1 MAIVDARADAG
12 KTRLPIEEEEEE
24 EERVVSSNETP
35 TVVVVD
41 AAILQN
47 KREKTSGRFPSGW
60 CRRRCLL
67 AAAENMLSFCFARLS
82 SRRCDQV
89 IVATKSSKEC
99 VDTKSNF
106 FPQET
111 AKKSRETALKK
122 KVNEMKEVLLWI
134 PAKDDD
140 EKEATTNAARHYD
153 ERLESAE
160 EMSVDDVVAHRLESC
175 SILSTAEEDSS
186 FASSTTTSATT
197 TANACDI
204 PFGVDFHEWQRAA
217 MLAKMDARKGA
228 EEKRRSEIKLSP
240 PPHRVLHTLE
250 EGDEKEEDVGT
261 KEEEE
266 EEKVESMVVGRRE
279 NVVEEKKRE
288 TLREELRKE
297 KMKNRVMERNVKA
310 EAVALARRILADE
323 KRRKEAAHVKK
334 KMTGETK
341 KSATQLREEKDEKAK
356 RNIASTRITFEHR
369 YNKRTAEM
377 KRRKESRRSTV
388 NTDVAKNIEN
398 ESNRNRKPEWNDSF
412 ATERFERFPDAP
424 LRSPV
429 TVEELRR
436 REKEKRKEALH
447 KPFSS
452 VINARKSRSSTSSSS
467 SLTSVVNSRRIF
479 G

>member
-1 MAIVDARADAG
+1 
-12 KTRLPIEEEEEE
+12 
-24 EERVVSSNETP
+24 
-35 TVVVVD
+35 
-41 AAILQN
+41 
-47 KREKTSGRFPSGW
+47 
-60 CRRRCLL
+60 
-67 AAAENMLSFCFARLS
+67 
-82 SRRCDQV
+82 
-89 IVATKSSKEC
+89 
-99 VDTKSNF
+99 
-106 FPQET
+106 
-111 AKKSRETALKK
+111 
-122 KVNEMKEVLLWI
+122 
-134 PAKDDD
+134 
-140 EKEATTNAARHYD
+140 
-153 ERLESAE
+153 
-160 EMSVDDVVAHRLESC
+160 
-175 SILSTAEEDSS
+175 
-186 FASSTTTSATT
+186 
-197 TANACDI
+197 
-204 PFGVDFHEWQRAA
+204 
-217 MLAKMDARKGA
+217 
-228 EEKRRSEIKLSP
+228 
-240 PPHRVLHTLE
+240 
-250 EGDEKEEDVGT
+250 
-261 KEEEE
+261 
-266 EEKVESMVVGRRE
+266 
-279 NVVEEKKRE
+279 
-288 TLREELRKE
+288 
-297 KMKNRVMERNVKA
+297 MKNRVMERNMKA

-377 KRRKESRRSTV
+377 KRRKEGRRSTV

-447 KPFSS
+447 KPFSHSSSAHVHSS

>member
-1 MAIVDARADAG
+1 
-12 KTRLPIEEEEEE
+12 
-24 EERVVSSNETP
+24 
-35 TVVVVD
+35 
-41 AAILQN
+41 
-47 KREKTSGRFPSGW
+47 
-60 CRRRCLL
+60 
-67 AAAENMLSFCFARLS
+67 
-82 SRRCDQV
+82 
-89 IVATKSSKEC
+89 
-99 VDTKSNF
+99 
-106 FPQET
+106 
-111 AKKSRETALKK
+111 
-122 KVNEMKEVLLWI
+122 MKEVLLWI
-134 PAKDDD
+134 PANKDDD

-153 ERLESAE
+153 ERLESSAE
-160 EMSVDDVVAHRLESC
+160 EMSAGDVVAHRFLESWD

-186 FASSTTTSATT
+186 FALSTTTSATT

-297 KMKNRVMERNVKA
+297 KMKNRVMERNMKA

-356 RNIASTRITFEHR
+356 RNIASTRITFEQR
-369 YNKRTAEM
+369 YNERTAEM
-377 KRRKESRRSTV
+377 KRRKEGRRSTV